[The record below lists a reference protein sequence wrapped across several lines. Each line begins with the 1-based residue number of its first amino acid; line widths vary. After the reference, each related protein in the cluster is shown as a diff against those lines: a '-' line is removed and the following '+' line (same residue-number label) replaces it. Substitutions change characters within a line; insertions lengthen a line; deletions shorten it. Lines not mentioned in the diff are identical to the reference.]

1 MRISRF
7 LQTPFIS
14 YEDKNMLYFEVADW
28 DMCNPYE
35 VNIFIDKEAVFGGK
49 IFAASFSAMI
59 PCYNEERLA
68 TVCITPFED
77 TPVDKEFLVVP
88 QKHWEIPLLY
98 SSHED
103 LGYCAYIEKLHY
115 ECYEYLKKAMELCQ
129 KHDGFKYMIEHYWWL
144 DAFDSY
150 ATEEEKALLKDLF
163 VKKKIDLSAVCSGVH
178 TSWASSEQLVRG
190 MYFGCL
196 EAKEKYGISPKC
208 AFYVDL
214 SGVSWSAVNCFT
226 KMGIKYIGI
235 LANGFRN
242 SSPNTNIPPL
252 FWWEDFSGNERVLL
266 WNQRSYRQHGLD
278 GIWCDTLRQYPEGS
292 FYFDT
297 TKMLKTEKWFSE
309 RISQIEPC
317 GYDILPISFYDDR
330 EPPTTMLLTV
340 CEEMNKKW
348 KYPKFSMEIPS
359 VFMSKLEEK
368 YGDSIPTLR
377 GDISDQWADFATIA
391 PNLMSKK
398 RKATRMLYDVEML
411 STFDSVINKA
421 KYNQKSFRDIYFKL
435 CEFDEHCWATSSK
448 HPQKMHRHN
457 IEKVKAESVLSSVC
471 ELDKML
477 TILCPKAD
485 SEEISVISTIPGR
498 RKNHIYGKKGD
509 YVPKHLKHQVLPNE
523 AVVTETMELEGV
535 EARRTE
541 GILPY
546 KESIEIDTNFIETDF
561 YKISVNRQTK
571 RIVSLIDKE
580 SGAEYI
586 DSQARFELGQFVYAY
601 TEQKTDSNLSFEI
614 PKKTDFK
621 LYEGDVAYVL
631 IQKGYEEQSGAIIN
645 TQFVFYKHERTID
658 VDVSY
663 ENATGL
669 IGDFYDRYKK
679 NYFFAFPFKLKNP
692 KFYTEL
698 PSGEKREDTDYIPL
712 NANDFSVTQNWI
724 AVDGENNG
732 VAIYTRD
739 MPVFHLGNIKYN
751 QFNREFSE
759 DKAHIYLYASSNRC
773 NNLIYTSVEECQAQY
788 HLSILLYNGKHN
800 DIVPTWSNENEHRL
814 IVSKKNAFD
823 KCMLR
828 VDKSNVR
835 LVSIKKAEKE
845 NDAIVLRFVETEC
858 KETECTLEL
867 FFNTKKA
874 VYSSNDEAELEEIT
888 NIKDNIIHFIAQP
901 YSYTTIKVY
910 GDFDI

>member
-1 MRISRF
+1 
-7 LQTPFIS
+7 
-14 YEDKNMLYFEVADW
+14 MLYFEVADW

-35 VNIFIDKEAVFGGK
+35 VNIFIDGEAVFGGK

-226 KMGIKYIGI
+226 KMGIKYVGI

-242 SSPNTNIPPL
+242 SAPNTNIPPL
-252 FWWEDFSGNERVLL
+252 FWWEDASGKERVLL
-266 WNQRSYRQHGLD
+266 WNQRSYRHHYLD
-278 GIWCDTLRQYPEGS
+278 RIWCDTLRQYPEGS

-297 TKMLKTEKWFSE
+297 TKMQKTEKWFSE

-330 EPPTTMLLTV
+330 ELPTTMLLTV

-359 VFMSKLEEK
+359 VFMSRLEQK
-368 YGDSIPTLR
+368 YGDTIPTLR
-377 GDISDQWADFATIA
+377 GDINDQWADFATIA

-398 RKATRMLYDVEML
+398 RKATRMLYDAEML
-411 STFDSVINKA
+411 STLDSVINKG

-435 CEFDEHCWATSSK
+435 CNFDEHCWATSSK

-457 IEKVKAESVLSSVC
+457 IEKVKAESVALSVC
-471 ELDKML
+471 ELERML
-477 TILCPKAD
+477 NGMCPEAD
-485 SEEISVISTIPGR
+485 AKEISVISTIPQGR
-498 RKNHIYGKKGD
+498 NNHIYGKKGES
-509 YVPKHLKHQVLPNE
+509 VPKHLKHQILPSG
-523 AVVTETMELEGV
+523 AVVTETMELDGV
-535 EARRTE
+535 ESRVAE

-546 KESIEIDTNFIETDF
+546 KDSIEISADFIETDF
-561 YKISVNRQTK
+561 YKIRVNRQTK

-580 SGAEYI
+580 TDEEYI
-586 DSQARFELGQFVYAY
+586 DNQARFELGQFVYAY
-601 TEQKTDSNLSFEI
+601 TEQKTDPNLSFEI

-621 LYEGDVAYVL
+621 LYEGDVAYALV
-631 IQKGYEEQSGAIIN
+631 QKGYEEQSGAIIN

-658 VDVSY
+658 VDLSY

-679 NYFFAFPFKLKNP
+679 NYFFAFPFKLENP

-698 PSGEKREDTDYIPL
+698 PAGEKREDTDYIPL
-712 NANDFSVTQNWI
+712 NANDFSVTQNWV
-724 AVDGENNG
+724 AVDGENRG
-732 VAIYTRD
+732 VAVYTRD

-788 HLSILLYNGKHN
+788 HLSILLYSGKHN
-800 DIVPTWSNENEHRL
+800 DIVSTWSNENEHRL

-828 VDKSNVR
+828 VDKSNAR

-867 FFNTKKA
+867 FFNAKKA

>member
-1 MRISRF
+1 MRIANF

-14 YEDKNMLYFEVADW
+14 YEDKNMLYIEVADW

-35 VNIFIDKEAVFGGK
+35 ANIFIDGELVFGKK
-49 IFAASFSAMI
+49 IYAARFSAMI

-68 TVCITPFED
+68 TICITPFED
-77 TPVDKEFLVVP
+77 IPVEKEFSVVP

-115 ECYEYLKKAMELCQ
+115 ESYEYLKKAMELCQ
-129 KHDGFKYMIEHYWWL
+129 EHDGFKYMVEHYWWL
-144 DAFDSY
+144 DAFDYY
-150 ATEEEKALLKDLF
+150 ATDNEKALLKKLF
-163 VKKKIDLSAVCSGVH
+163 AENKIDLSAVHSGVH
-178 TSWASSEQLVRG
+178 TSWESSEQLVRG

-208 AFYVDL
+208 AFYADL
-214 SGVSWSAVNCFT
+214 SGVSWSAVNCFAR
-226 KMGIKYIGI
+226 MGIKYVGI
-235 LANGFRN
+235 LANSWRN
-242 SSPNTNIPPL
+242 SAPNTNIPPI
-252 FWWEDFSGNERVLL
+252 FWWEDKSGKERVLL
-266 WNQRSYRQHGLD
+266 WNQRYYRAYNLHD
-278 GIWCDTLRQYPEGS
+278 VWCDTLRQYPEGS
-292 FYFDT
+292 FYFDA
-297 TKMLKTEKWFSE
+297 TKMQKTEKWLSE

-631 IQKGYEEQSGAIIN
+631 VQKGYEEQSGAIIN

-712 NANDFSVTQNWI
+712 NANDFSITQNWI

-867 FFNTKKA
+867 FFNIKKA